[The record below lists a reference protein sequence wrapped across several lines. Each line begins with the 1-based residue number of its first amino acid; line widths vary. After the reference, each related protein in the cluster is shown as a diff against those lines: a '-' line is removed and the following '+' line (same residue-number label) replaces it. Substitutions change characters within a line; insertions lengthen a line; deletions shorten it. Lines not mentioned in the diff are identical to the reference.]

1 MYFNGM
7 NIIGRNKEI
16 KELNDIYGSGKPE
29 FIALHGRRRVG
40 KTYLI
45 DQKYGNEFSFKV
57 TGILEG
63 SLHEQMAA
71 FVLALRE
78 IGYQGSMPSTWLDA
92 FSRLQELLNFKL
104 KKGKRSV
111 IFIDELPCFDTHKSG
126 FIKALGH
133 FWNNWCSVHPEVM
146 LIVCGSATTWMIR
159 NLIDSH
165 GGLHNRITHEF
176 HIRPFTLSETEKY
189 LEAKGILWDRLSILQ
204 IYMALGGIPYYL
216 DLLQARESCAQ
227 GIDRLFFSPDAK
239 LRNEFKRLFSSL
251 FRNPEGHVSII
262 NALCKKKSG
271 LTREEIANELGLQN
285 NGHLSK
291 ILDDLVQCDFVRYYR
306 TRGDKIK
313 KNGGIYQLVD
323 FFVMFQN
330 QFVGRTTDPHFWS
343 HHLNTP
349 PVNNWMGLAF
359 ERVCYSHI
367 EQVKVALGIDKIA
380 TEYYCWRHQED
391 GSGVQVDLIIERADR
406 VFNVCEIKYCDH
418 EYSLQKGED
427 LKVRNR
433 VGMFKELVAKRRTV
447 MPTLITTFGLKD
459 NSYASAIPVTVCLD
473 ELFVDRP

>member
-1 MYFNGM
+1 M

-29 FIALHGRRRVG
+29 FIALYGRRRVG

-271 LTREEIANELGLQN
+271 LTREEIANELGVQN

-313 KNGGIYQLVD
+313 K
-323 FFVMFQN
+323 
-330 QFVGRTTDPHFWS
+330 
-343 HHLNTP
+343 
-349 PVNNWMGLAF
+349 
-359 ERVCYSHI
+359 
-367 EQVKVALGIDKIA
+367 
-380 TEYYCWRHQED
+380 
-391 GSGVQVDLIIERADR
+391 
-406 VFNVCEIKYCDH
+406 
-418 EYSLQKGED
+418 
-427 LKVRNR
+427 
-433 VGMFKELVAKRRTV
+433 
-447 MPTLITTFGLKD
+447 
-459 NSYASAIPVTVCLD
+459 
-473 ELFVDRP
+473 